1 MIFLFLDFRAWE
13 AVIITIIYIIIR
25 KVVLKNVL
33 TIKQLHSS
41 PVLVRSFLK
50 SCMLG
55 FSIMQTKNFQMS
67 KLGLEKIEEPEI
79 KLPTF
84 AGS

>member
-33 TIKQLHSS
+33 TIGQLHSS
-41 PVLVRSFLK
+41 PIIVK
-50 SCMLG
+50 SREL
-55 FSIMQTKNFQMS
+55 NN
-67 KLGLEKIEEPEI
+67 L
-79 KLPTF
+79 
-84 AGS
+84 AV